1 MYESPSIR
9 GNKTENMIALVPHLL
24 RLTAVQ
30 ELPIRERA
38 MPHNKLCGRGHRAE
52 AARAHR
58 KHWVLDVQV
67 EMPFWKKCHLS

>member
-1 MYESPSIR
+1 MYESPSIC
-9 GNKTENMIALVPHLL
+9 GNKTENMIDL
-24 RLTAVQ
+24 RLTAEQ

-38 MPHNKLCGRGHRAE
+38 MPYNKLCGRGHRAE